1 MAKVEIKITKD
12 DGSTVYV
19 TKDIP
24 EGTLED
30 FNSIE
35 DLTLTIRREMF
46 PQVQSDLLKQS
57 QTAFKKK

>member
-1 MAKVEIKITKD
+1 MAKVEIKITKE
-12 DGSTVYV
+12 DGSTVSV
-19 TKDIP
+19 TKDIA

-57 QTAFKKK
+57 QSAFKKK

>member
-19 TKDIP
+19 SKDIA
-24 EGTLED
+24 EGSLED

-35 DLTLTIRREMF
+35 DLTLNIRREMF

-57 QTAFKKK
+57 QNAFKKK

>member
-1 MAKVEIKITKD
+1 MAKVEIKITKE

-19 TKDIP
+19 TKDIS

-35 DLTLTIRREMF
+35 DLTLNIRREMF

-57 QTAFKKK
+57 QKAFKKK

>member
-1 MAKVEIKITKD
+1 MAKVEIKITKE

-19 TKDIP
+19 TKDIA

-57 QTAFKKK
+57 QNAFKKK